1 MNRATVEST
10 DVIEVHA
17 HEARAAASVPAEA
30 LEAAAAFFRAAGDV
44 SRLRLLTVL
53 RSGEWCVTELAQA
66 LDEALPTISQRLK
79 VLRTEGLVSR
89 RRRGKHVL
97 YSLADEHVA
106 ALLASAIEH
115 AQEHVPRRHAQERAH
130 RDGGVR

>member
-10 DVIEVHA
+10 DVLEVHA
-17 HEARAAASVPAEA
+17 HEAREAVAVPTEA
-30 LEAAAAFFRAAGDV
+30 LEAAAGFFRAAGDV

-79 VLRTEGLVSR
+79 ILRSEGLVAR

-115 AQEHVPRRHAQERAH
+115 AQERVPRSHPQARSP
-130 RDGGVR
+130 RDGGAR